1 MARRKT
7 PTTRVDP
14 SAFDRAGAQVFDNSL
29 TTEIEDSYLEYAYSV
44 IHSRA
49 LPDARDGLK
58 PVHRRILFSM
68 NEQGHRPTSPY
79 VKSSRVVGDCFV
91 RGALVS
97 TPQGLRPIED
107 IEVGDRVLDP
117 AGRPVTVVE
126 AYRNPV
132 SELVRVTWANG
143 DTMLVTPGQRFRT
156 GEDEWTAA
164 RDLAGAHTLAYGTD
178 RHATLVA
185 DGGDVEAYVLGLV
198 AARGIVEDGRLH
210 LTMTSTEPLDT
221 AHGWAIAHHLT
232 VSRDKYEGDDGID
245 RHVLTFEPDDALV
258 HATVRPPA
266 EVLAERT
273 QWAPYLAGLFDAA
286 GHIHDGR
293 EIGFAETGDQ
303 VYAMLADA
311 GIRADRAPD
320 GLWVTGR
327 HASALAAALLRWTR
341 TGHDA
346 LVDVI
351 RSARAEHVADR
362 LTRCEVVA
370 VAPADPDTTYDIQVA
385 ADEHAFVVAG
395 QVVHNCMGKYH
406 PHGDTAIYDAMVRL
420 AQDFSLNTPL
430 VDGHG
435 NFGSPDDG
443 PAASRYCLVGDT
455 RIRLADGSSPRIADL
470 VNLSADSEA
479 DADFEVLDKDGKA
492 VRVNKV
498 FNSGVHP
505 TIRMT
510 TKSGFS
516 VRGSENHLVLCLE
529 APMGVPLFQWRRLD
543 ELQPGAVVA
552 VARNAWSQVIPTARE
567 YMLGVLGGAWV
578 SEGFAGKSRAGFNN
592 TDEHFFNEVVH
603 AYDQVVGGRR
613 YLAERSTRRD
623 RKTIHELDVQEYAG
637 GMEAFRN
644 SPLAEFVGHQAR
656 DKFVPEFV
664 WNGGWGVKRA
674 FLMAAFEGDGGCR
687 EAYNSFTIQYSTYS
701 DRLAAQMQELLA
713 EFGVI
718 AVHRQYRRPSGS
730 VEHRLVVSGLRN
742 VRAFAE
748 RVGFLKTKQA
758 ILSSL
763 LRHAPL
769 SPHRLSADH
778 VPFVADY
785 VRGALDFDR
794 RGSGRKWLTQHN
806 FDRVE
811 RWETERLRII
821 DRIKD
826 TEILATILPIMDS
839 GYRFEAVTS
848 VEAAEPAEVYSV
860 RVESEDHSFLAGGFV
875 NHNTEARMS
884 PAAMLL
890 VGELDEDTVDFRP
903 NYDGSLQE
911 PSVLPAAFPNLLV
924 NGTSGIAVGMATN
937 MIPHNLAEVVA
948 AARWLVTHPDAS
960 LDKLM
965 EFIPGP
971 DLPTGGVLL
980 GLDEVRKAYETGR
993 GVVRMRAKV
1002 ETGPLEGSRGRQ
1014 AITVTE
1020 LPYGV
1025 GPEKIIEKITDE
1037 VTKSK
1042 RLTGIADVK
1051 DLTDRENGTRV
1062 VIECKVGVNP
1072 QALLADLYRLTPLEQ
1087 SFGINNLVLV
1097 EGQPRTLG
1105 LKALLEV
1112 FLAHR
1117 YDVVTRRTRYR
1128 RRKREDRLHLVEGL
1142 LRALLDIDK
1151 VIKLIRGS
1159 ENAQAAKEGLMKTF
1173 KLSEIQA
1180 TYILD
1185 TPLRRL
1191 TRYDSIELEAE
1202 QERLRNE
1209 IAELSRILD
1218 DERELKKVVSGELA
1232 KVVKDLQQER
1242 RTVLLDGDLKE
1253 VLAASKPAGPL
1264 EVADDPCQVVLSAT
1278 GLVARTAAESEEAS
1292 EARRRNGRTKHDA
1305 VAATVHTTARGQVLL
1320 VTNRGRA
1327 FKTDVLPLPVLPE
1340 QSGTVSLSGG
1350 MAASELVDLEKG
1362 ERVIGIAPLTDTE
1375 SPGLAL
1381 GTRQGVVKVCSPE
1394 WPVRSDEF
1402 EVITL
1407 KEGDELVGATW
1418 LRGAE
1423 ETLVFVSSDA
1433 SLLRYSASLVRPQ
1446 GLKGG
1451 GMAGINLSGDARAVF
1466 FAAVRTDDDEHGEP
1480 MVVTSTGQSVKV
1492 TPFAEYPAKGRATG
1506 GVRAQRF
1513 LKGETGLAL
1522 AWVGPRPAGA
1532 ADNGSPVEL
1541 PEVDP
1546 RRDGSGHAHPGP
1558 DVVGHL
1564 VERG

>member
-97 TPQGLRPIED
+97 TPAGLKAIETL
-107 IEVGDRVLDP
+107 EVGDLVLDP
-117 AGRPVTVVE
+117 AGQPVRVGEVYE
-126 AYRNPV
+126 NPV
-132 SELVRVTWANG
+132 SELVRVVWANG
-143 DTMLVTPGQRFRT
+143 DTMLVTPGQRFRVED
-156 GEDEWTAA
+156 GEWVAA
-164 RDLAGAHTLAYGTD
+164 RDLAGRKTTAFGAS

-198 AARGIVEDGRLH
+198 AARGVVEDGRVH
-210 LTMTSTEPLDT
+210 LTMAECAPLDA
-221 AHGWAIAHHLT
+221 AHGWAIAHEMT
-232 VSRDKYEGDDGID
+232 VERDKYEGADGVD
-245 RHVLTFEPDDALV
+245 LHVLTFDPDVELLA
-258 HATVRPPA
+258 ATRVVPA
-266 EVLAERT
+266 GVVAERAH
-273 QWAPYLAGLFDAA
+273 WAPFLAGLFDGA
-286 GHIHDGR
+286 GHVHEGR
-293 EIGFAETGDQ
+293 EIGFADTRDE

-311 GIRADRAPD
+311 GVRAERDR
-320 GLWVTGR
+320 GLWVSGR
-327 HASALAAALLRWTR
+327 HASALAAALLRWTK
-341 TGHDA
+341 TGHDD

-351 RSARAEHVADR
+351 RAARGEDPVEQTA
-362 LTRCEVVA
+362 TCEVVA
-370 VAPADPDTTYDIQVA
+370 VEPAEPDTTYDIQVE

-430 VDGHG
+430 IDGHG

-443 PAASRYCLVGDT
+443 PAASRY
-455 RIRLADGSSPRIADL
+455 
-470 VNLSADSEA
+470 
-479 DADFEVLDKDGKA
+479 
-492 VRVNKV
+492 
-498 FNSGVHP
+498 
-505 TIRMT
+505 
-510 TKSGFS
+510 
-516 VRGSENHLVLCLE
+516 
-529 APMGVPLFQWRRLD
+529 
-543 ELQPGAVVA
+543 
-552 VARNAWSQVIPTARE
+552 
-567 YMLGVLGGAWV
+567 
-578 SEGFAGKSRAGFNN
+578 
-592 TDEHFFNEVVH
+592 
-603 AYDQVVGGRR
+603 
-613 YLAERSTRRD
+613 
-623 RKTIHELDVQEYAG
+623 
-637 GMEAFRN
+637 
-644 SPLAEFVGHQAR
+644 
-656 DKFVPEFV
+656 
-664 WNGGWGVKRA
+664 
-674 FLMAAFEGDGGCR
+674 
-687 EAYNSFTIQYSTYS
+687 
-701 DRLAAQMQELLA
+701 
-713 EFGVI
+713 
-718 AVHRQYRRPSGS
+718 
-730 VEHRLVVSGLRN
+730 
-742 VRAFAE
+742 
-748 RVGFLKTKQA
+748 
-758 ILSSL
+758 
-763 LRHAPL
+763 
-769 SPHRLSADH
+769 
-778 VPFVADY
+778 
-785 VRGALDFDR
+785 
-794 RGSGRKWLTQHN
+794 
-806 FDRVE
+806 
-811 RWETERLRII
+811 
-821 DRIKD
+821 
-826 TEILATILPIMDS
+826 
-839 GYRFEAVTS
+839 
-848 VEAAEPAEVYSV
+848 
-860 RVESEDHSFLAGGFV
+860 
-875 NHNTEARMS
+875 TEARMS

-890 VGELDEDTVDFRP
+890 VGELDEETVDFRP

-937 MIPHNLAEVVA
+937 MIPHNLGEVVA
-948 AARWLVTHPDAS
+948 AARWLVNHPDAD

-965 EFIPGP
+965 EFVPGP

-1051 DLTDRENGTRV
+1051 DLTDRENGIRV

-1072 QALLADLYRLTPLEQ
+1072 QALLADLYRLTPMEQ

-1097 EGQPRTLG
+1097 DGQPQTLG

-1112 FLAHR
+1112 FLKHR
-1117 YDVVTRRTRYR
+1117 YEVVTRRTRYR

-1142 LRALLDIDK
+1142 LKALLDIDK

-1173 KLSEIQA
+1173 KLSEVQA

-1202 QERLRNE
+1202 QDRLRNE
-1209 IAELSRILD
+1209 IAELTKILD
-1218 DERELKKVVSGELA
+1218 DERELKKVVSAELA
-1232 KVVKDLQQER
+1232 KVAKDLSGER
-1242 RTVLLDGDLKE
+1242 RTTLLDGDLKE

-1264 EVADDPCQVVLSAT
+1264 EVADDPCQVILSAT

-1305 VAATVHTTARGQVLL
+1305 VAAVVHTTARGQVLL
-1320 VTNRGRA
+1320 VTNLGRA
-1327 FKTDVLPLPVLPE
+1327 VKTDVLPLPVLPE
-1340 QSGTVSLSGG
+1340 ASGTVSLSGG
-1350 MAASELVDLEKG
+1350 MAASELLDLAKG
-1362 ERVIGIAPLTDTE
+1362 EKVVGIAPLGDTD

-1381 GTRQGVVKVCSPE
+1381 GTRQGVVKVCAPE
-1394 WPVRSDEF
+1394 WPVRSEEF

-1407 KEGDELVGATW
+1407 KEGDEVVGASW
-1418 LRGAE
+1418 LGSAE
-1423 ETLVFVSSDA
+1423 ETLVFVSSDS
-1433 SLLRYSASLVRPQ
+1433 SLLRYNASLVRPQ

-1451 GMAGINLSGDARAVF
+1451 GMAGINLAAGQRVLF
-1466 FAAVRTDDDEHGEP
+1466 FGAVRTDDDEHGSP

-1506 GVRAQRF
+1506 GVRSQRF
-1513 LKGETGLAL
+1513 LKGENGLVL

-1541 PEVDP
+1541 PEVDL

-1564 VERG
+1564 IERG